1 MGLDGDPVRGHT
13 LPIPHNMS
21 TPDPHADLYAYI
33 FGMIESQPHFKVG
46 SRKTTAP
53 LSQAMLAKPYKG
65 VLPCEYAVEP
75 KIDGVRV
82 IVEVCRDTLAVAFKT
97 RNGNPLP
104 SIQHLE
110 AWFSGVA
117 VVHGVYTFDCEAVS
131 GQDFYDSVGAVR
143 SSEPAKDAYLWLLDL
158 PDDVGTYRE
167 RRQLMAK
174 FAYSGSVR
182 LVESFGGIT
191 PNDAFRRFVSQG
203 FEGAMVKDV
212 DAPYSQGKRS
222 NAWLKVKAVDAE
234 DCPVVSVHEGEGRL
248 AGTMGHVVVENN
260 GRLVRVGGGFT
271 DEQRR
276 TIWENRDTVIGS
288 FLEVT
293 FQSRTPDGSMRH
305 PRIRGDK

>member
-1 MGLDGDPVRGHT
+1 MPGHT

-21 TPDPHADLYAYI
+21 TSSDPNADLYAFI
-33 FGMIESQPHFKVG
+33 FNMIESQPQFRVG
-46 SRKTTAP
+46 PRKEAKAP
-53 LSQAMLAKPYKG
+53 LSQAMLARPYKG
-65 VLPCEYAVEP
+65 IVPESYAVEP

-82 IVEVCRDTLAVAFKT
+82 IVEVCRQTLAVSMKT

-104 SIQHLE
+104 SIEHLGY
-110 AWFSGVA
+110 WFTDTASA
-117 VVHGVYTFDCEAVS
+117 HGVYTFDCEAVS
-131 GQDFYDSVGAVR
+131 GADFYDSVGAIR
-143 SSEPAKDAYLWLLDL
+143 SSEPAKDAFLWLLDI

-167 RRQLMAK
+167 RRTLMAK
-174 FAYSGSVR
+174 FCYSDTVQ
-182 LVESFGGIT
+182 LVESFMGIS

-212 DAPYSQGKRS
+212 SAPYAQGKRS

-260 GRLVRVGGGFT
+260 GRLIRVGGGFT

-276 TIWENRDTVIGS
+276 TIWANRDTVIGS
-288 FLEVT
+288 WLEVT
-293 FQSRTPDGSMRH
+293 FQSKTPDGSMRH

>member
-1 MGLDGDPVRGHT
+1 
-13 LPIPHNMS
+13 MS
-21 TPDPHADLYAYI
+21 TSDPHADLYAYI

-46 SRKTTAP
+46 PKKPATAP
-53 LSQAMLAKPYKG
+53 LSPAMLAKPYKG
-65 VLPCEYAVEP
+65 VLPCDYAVEP

-82 IVEVCRDTLAVAFKT
+82 IVEVCRESMAVSFKT

-117 VVHGVYTFDCEAVS
+117 IDHGVFTFDCEAVS
-131 GQDFYDSVGAVR
+131 GQDFYDSVGDIR

-167 RRQLMAK
+167 RRQLMSK
-174 FAYSGSVR
+174 FAYPRDCSVN
-182 LVESFGGIT
+182 LVDSFSGIT

-212 DAPYSQGKRS
+212 DAPYQQGKRS

-260 GRLVRVGGGFT
+260 GRLIRVGGGFT

-288 FLEVT
+288 YLEVT